1 MQPLE
6 ASLHELISQ
15 SQAALPESLKNI
27 KVSKAPYKKRRSSK
41 TQKKAATTRSSKC
54 KTRQR

>member
-27 KVSKAPYKKRRSSK
+27 KVSKAPYKKRRSAK
-41 TQKKAATTRSSKC
+41 
-54 KTRQR
+54 